1 MTNTRNQNYLD
12 IYLNTE
18 SFEELI
24 NYKRIKNFM
33 ERYKWAIKSYS
44 ALRKV
49 LEKYLALLKKNER
62 NEITEGELLDEFI
75 NWVRYQEWRN
85 NWLLDKWLTNKLK
98 SNERK
103 NYEKYTLSSLIEQVL
118 EKINNNDNKLNKL
131 KTWLQAIVANYVYFK
146 WTKN

>member
-1 MTNTRNQNYLD
+1 MSYKELF
-12 IYLNTE
+12 
-18 SFEELI
+18 SFEKGFGKILSI
-24 NYKRIKNFM
+24 T
-33 ERYKWAIKSYS
+33 
-44 ALRKV
+44 
-49 LEKYLALLKKNER
+49 KKNER